1 MNSHC
6 PVFHFELGVHVS
18 SALGVTPGLNLAWSE
33 LKLSESAELGP
44 VARRH
49 QRRRPDRGLRPAA
62 HSVRWGQSTVSLPGF
77 RFHGASFRVSLSSS
91 SHGTPLPRKRA
102 TRGSV
107 GEGNPPSPSPIP
119 QLRSWGLAGEQCTG
133 SGSGGLD
140 ALGLRPAPPPAA
152 GLQGPGQAQ
161 PSPAHPSAKRGLGL
175 GYDL

>member
-1 MNSHC
+1 M
-6 PVFHFELGVHVS
+6 FHFELGVHVS

-62 HSVRWGQSTVSLPGF
+62 HNVRRGQSTVSLPGF

-91 SHGTPLPRKRA
+91 SHGTPLPCKRA

-133 SGSGGLD
+133 SGSGSLG
-140 ALGLRPAPPPAA
+140 ALGLHPAPP
-152 GLQGPGQAQ
+152 Q
-161 PSPAHPSAKRGLGL
+161 PLVCRGLAKHSHLPLTPLQREAL
-175 GYDL
+175 GWVTTSKGFEL